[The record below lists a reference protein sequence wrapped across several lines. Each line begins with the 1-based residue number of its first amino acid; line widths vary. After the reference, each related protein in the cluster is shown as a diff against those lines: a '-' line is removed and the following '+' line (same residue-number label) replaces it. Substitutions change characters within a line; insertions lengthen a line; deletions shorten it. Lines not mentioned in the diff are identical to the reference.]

1 MEEDLRVVEEEQG
14 DVLNQDESSEE
25 NSDNSFVKRG
35 RGRPKSAKKPKVNIP
50 DLNLMELVSGISNSE
65 PALGFKNLAGSEEY
79 TPKKRGRP
87 SGSVNKRTA
96 EKALDN
102 SSPDKPKRGRGR
114 PTGSGKRK
122 VENLSSDD
130 ESNEWG
136 PKKRGRPKSSAKKT
150 PQPKEVELDDNGIPK
165 TPRGRGRPRM
175 SSSERKQV
183 PADDPLRPKRG
194 RGRPKGSLNKK
205 LFDEVRLQ
213 AGRPR
218 RKHIPPSRLEIRVP
232 RKTGKRG
239 RPRNEMSGRGHPRK
253 YPLPS
258 TEGSKKRGWKPLG
271 RPRKHPLVGVPG
283 KGPGGRGR
291 GRPRKSEAGT
301 GGHLRKY
308 EGSPRKRGRPRKY
321 PLSSKGESSKPKIWK
336 PLGRPRKHPLV
347 DPPEGASD
355 TPRRAPGRP
364 RKSETKRGAHLRNP
378 NSTSRPPKPI
388 LGADG
393 TPRTRGRPKGSVN
406 KKKEQKESEVDSEP
420 WNHSDADN
428 AAADAEEEQVADVPA
443 EEEEEEDE
451 EERRIESEDG
461 DAQE

>member
-14 DVLNQDESSEE
+14 DVLNQDASSEE
-25 NSDNSFVKRG
+25 NSDNNFVKRG
-35 RGRPKSAKKPKVNIP
+35 RGRPRSSKKPKVNIA

-65 PALGFKNLAGSEEY
+65 PAVGFKNLAGGEEY

-102 SSPDKPKRGRGR
+102 SSSGEPKRGRGR
-114 PTGSGKRK
+114 PMGSGKRK

-150 PQPKEVELDDNGIPK
+150 PKPKEVELDENGIPK

-194 RGRPKGSLNKK
+194 RGRPRGSLNKK
-205 LFDEVRLQ
+205 MFDEVRFQ

-239 RPRNEMSGRGHPRK
+239 RPRNEMSGRGRPRK

-283 KGPGGRGR
+283 KAAGGRGR

-321 PLSSKGESSKPKIWK
+321 PLSSTGESPKPKIWK

-347 DPPEGASD
+347 DPPEGAA
-355 TPRRAPGRP
+355 PRRNPGRP
-364 RKSETKRGAHLRNP
+364 RKSESKRGAHLRNP
-378 NSTSRPPKPI
+378 NSKSRPPKPI

-393 TPRTRGRPKGSVN
+393 TPRKRGRPKGSVN
-406 KKKEQKESEVDSEP
+406 KNKEQKESEVDSEP

-443 EEEEEEDE
+443 EEEEEDE

-461 DAQE
+461 DTQE